1 MPRKP
6 RMYLPGV
13 PCHVIQRG
21 NNREACFFTRQD
33 YLFYL
38 SCLDDARCRYHV
50 AVHAYVLM
58 TNHVHLLMTP
68 DDQEGISR
76 VMQSIG
82 RRYVQY
88 INKAYQRCGTLWEG
102 RHKASLVDAERYL
115 LACYRYIEL
124 NPVAANMVKHPGEYP
139 WSSYHHNAFGD
150 ANPVITQHELY
161 RRLGMTQEERRNRYR
176 ALFVTSLAKEEI
188 HTIRSAARF
197 SMPVGDG
204 RFKEQIERA
213 LGCSVGQA
221 KRGRPFGKSREGG
234 G

>member
-21 NNREACFFTRQD
+21 NNREASFFARQD

-38 SCLDDARCRYHV
+38 SCLGEACSRYHV

-68 DDQEGISR
+68 DDREGISR

-88 INKAYQRCGTLWEG
+88 INKKYRRCGTLWES

-115 LACYRYIEL
+115 LTCYRYIEL
-124 NPVAANMVKHPGEYP
+124 NPVAANLVKHPGDYT
-139 WSSYHHNAFGD
+139 WSSYRHNAFGEK
-150 ANPVITQHELY
+150 NPIITQHDLY
-161 RRLGMTQEERRNRYR
+161 RRLGMAKKERRSRYE
-176 ALFVTSLAKEEI
+176 ALFIDSLTKEDI
-188 HTIRSAARF
+188 HTIRSAAQF

-204 RFKEQIERA
+204 RFKARLEHTFGYSI
-213 LGCSVGQA
+213 GQA
-221 KRGRPFGKSREGG
+221 KRGRPSGKRRRETG
-234 G
+234 